1 MRTDRRISSVQPLT
15 SRQRFFCDCW
25 FNLVHEAS
33 LDAFRVRAM
42 NPLNITRELLR
53 MFDVEHAKEPDIGRV
68 ALEACEVLGATS
80 ILSDPVFQPAASQF
94 TALLKDVADSKPVKS
109 ASEDG
114 GKTTEAA
121 RLAGTQLLKNRF
133 LVDAFGRELIHALEE
148 HFVPKSIAWLS
159 GELAVLDNGA
169 TFDAHEPHLRGIDN
183 VLSALLSTLV
193 NQGWSFPSLF
203 KLYREMLLPADA
215 GTSTR
220 LYVFADA
227 LRDVFRRLTGDPKP
241 YRITFQING
250 VSKPTS
256 FPQNV
261 GAIAFSATAPEVG
274 AGSSGYVQRYARA
287 FGGRLF
293 ATMTVEAQD
302 GRIAGSIASDQIAG
316 VLDVVRYD
324 YERKNVQLADT
335 FLVEKT
341 NRHILL
347 PLPGSV
353 PNPDSSLSSA
363 QLEVFMRRLQEL
375 VTSGTLA
382 TETKDRI
389 YSAFR
394 LYRTGADSSNFENKL
409 VNWWTAVE
417 YLVKGS
423 GSAGDGIGNGVEQSL
438 APTVTLSYLPKHL
451 VALREILVNELK
463 IELADAAGKPVELKG
478 MGLAEFYA
486 LLQNQ
491 VYRDAVENA
500 CAESP
505 FVRLHLRR
513 LFEVFTNKGKLQ
525 TTLANHERRMR
536 WHVQRI
542 YRARCDIVHSG
553 QRMVDAT
560 LLCAN
565 LEFYLKTVLATFLEA
580 LHRHP
585 TLSSAREFF
594 DRQEHAL
601 KLVRSELASNQ
612 DALLLSM
619 LANRDA
625 ANAAAA

>member
-1 MRTDRRISSVQPLT
+1 MRTDRRIATVQTLT

-53 MFDVEHAKEPDIGRV
+53 MFDIEHAKEQDIGGV
-68 ALEACEVLGATS
+68 ALEACEILATTS
-80 ILSDPVFQPAASQF
+80 ILADSVFQPAASQLI
-94 TALLKDVADSKPVKS
+94 TLLKEVAESKPVKS

-114 GKTTEAA
+114 GKTSEAA
-121 RLAGTQLLKNRF
+121 KLAGTQLHKNRF
-133 LVDAFGRELIHALEE
+133 LVDAFGRELIHTLER

-159 GELAVLDNGA
+159 RELATPDNGA
-169 TFDAHEPHLRGIDN
+169 TFDAQEPHLREIEN

-203 KLYREMLLPADA
+203 KLYREMLLPSDA
-215 GTSTR
+215 GGEAR
-220 LYVFADA
+220 PYVFADA
-227 LRDVFRRLTGDPKP
+227 LREVFRRLTSAPKP

-256 FPQNV
+256 FPPTV
-261 GAIAFSATAPEVG
+261 GTIAFTTAPPAVG

-335 FLVEKT
+335 FLVEKPG
-341 NRHILL
+341 RHILL

-353 PNPDSSLSSA
+353 PNPDSSLSAA
-363 QLEVFMRRLQEL
+363 QLEVFMGRLQEL
-375 VTSGTLA
+375 VVSGTLA
-382 TETKDRI
+382 AETKDRI

-423 GSAGDGIGNGVEQSL
+423 GSGSDGIGNGVEQSL

-463 IELADAAGKPVELKG
+463 IELADAAGTPVELKG
-478 MGLAEFYA
+478 MGLAEFHT
-486 LLQNQ
+486 LLQDQ
-491 VYRDAVENA
+491 AYRVAIENA
-500 CAESP
+500 CSDSP

-513 LFEVFTNKGKLQ
+513 LFGVFNDNAKLQ
-525 TTLANHERRMR
+525 TTLSNHERRMR

-580 LHRHP
+580 LHRHS

-601 KLVRSELASNQ
+601 KLVRAELAKNQ
-612 DALLLSM
+612 NSQLLSM

-625 ANAAAA
+625 ANAATA

>member
-1 MRTDRRISSVQPLT
+1 M
-15 SRQRFFCDCW
+15 
-25 FNLVHEAS
+25 
-33 LDAFRVRAM
+33 
-42 NPLNITRELLR
+42 
-53 MFDVEHAKEPDIGRV
+53 
-68 ALEACEVLGATS
+68 
-80 ILSDPVFQPAASQF
+80 
-94 TALLKDVADSKPVKS
+94 
-109 ASEDG
+109 
-114 GKTTEAA
+114 
-121 RLAGTQLLKNRF
+121 
-133 LVDAFGRELIHALEE
+133 
-148 HFVPKSIAWLS
+148 PKSIAWLTT
-159 GELAVLDNGA
+159 ELAIPDDGA
-169 TFDAHEPHLRGIDN
+169 TFDAQESCFRQIED

-203 KLYREMLLPADA
+203 KLYREVLLPADA
-215 GTSTR
+215 GTLGR
-220 LYVFADA
+220 PYGFADA
-227 LRDVFRRLTGDPKP
+227 LRDVFRRLTGTPKP

-256 FPQNV
+256 FPPNV
-261 GAIAFSATAPEVG
+261 GSIAFTTSPPSVG
-274 AGSSGYVQRYARA
+274 AASSGYVQRYARA

-293 ATMTVEAQD
+293 ATMTVDAQD
-302 GRIAGSIASDQIAG
+302 GRIAGSIASDHIAG

-335 FLVEKT
+335 FLVEKPG
-341 NRHILL
+341 RHILL

-353 PNPDSSLSSA
+353 PNPDSSLSAA

-417 YLVKGS
+417 YLVKGAGS
-423 GSAGDGIGNGVEQSL
+423 GSDGIGNGVEQSL

-451 VALREILVNELK
+451 AAVRDILVNELK
-463 IELADAAGKPVELKG
+463 VTLVDSTDEPVEIKG
-478 MGLAEFYA
+478 MGLADFYS
-486 LLQNQ
+486 LLQNRRH
-491 VYRDAVENA
+491 RDAIEHA
-500 CAESP
+500 CAASP

-513 LFEVFTNKGKLQ
+513 LFETFTDKG
-525 TTLANHERRMR
+525 TLLKILSNHERRMR

-601 KLVRSELASNQ
+601 QRVRGELASNQ
-612 DALLLSM
+612 NRLLISM
-619 LANRDA
+619 LAYRDA
-625 ANAAAA
+625 AIAAAA